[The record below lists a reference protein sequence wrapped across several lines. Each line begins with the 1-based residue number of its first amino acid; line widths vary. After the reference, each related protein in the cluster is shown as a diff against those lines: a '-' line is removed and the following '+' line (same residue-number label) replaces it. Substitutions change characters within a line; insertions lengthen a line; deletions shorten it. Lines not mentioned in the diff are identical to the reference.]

1 MKKSISLV
9 IPVYNVESWLAEC
22 LESAVNQSAPF
33 KEVVIINDG
42 STDSSIEICRS
53 YVKKYGYFKLID
65 QENQGLSAARNAGIK
80 AASGEY
86 IMFLDSDDWL
96 RADSVRILEGLLE
109 EGRPDVIYFDAD
121 TFCEADTV
129 VDFFCCYDRSRAGID
144 GEVMSGRAYFE
155 RIYPQNYVVSAC
167 LGVYRKEAI
176 EKLNVQFPEGLYY
189 EDNYFTFLL
198 LSNVKSVIHVS
209 EKLYQ
214 RRYRT
219 GSIMT
224 GKYTLRNFMDYVKIV
239 KLIWEYILEQNGWE
253 RKELLNKYVSDQ
265 CEAVLDKYVFCK
277 EHNIEPDMETERLL
291 EGVLCTYMQL
301 LNSLENCSTERKI
314 EDEIKVYKQLVYIEK
329 LERKQLKSE
338 LSFLKWKEKLEVKLM
353 NSYKKI
359 LSNLPLNIPTLKVG
373 IYGRGKHTE
382 GLFFLYEKLL
392 GEIECEVVFIDT
404 YADKCLY
411 QNRDVINYKNVDSSF
426 HYVILSSFLYREE
439 MLNHIRTV
447 NKTVHILNFYE
458 TVKTDIFSIFSNA

>member
-96 RADSVRILEGLLE
+96 RADSVKILEGLLE

-176 EKLNVQFPEGLYY
+176 G
-189 EDNYFTFLL
+189 
-198 LSNVKSVIHVS
+198 
-209 EKLYQ
+209 
-214 RRYRT
+214 
-219 GSIMT
+219 
-224 GKYTLRNFMDYVKIV
+224 
-239 KLIWEYILEQNGWE
+239 
-253 RKELLNKYVSDQ
+253 
-265 CEAVLDKYVFCK
+265 
-277 EHNIEPDMETERLL
+277 
-291 EGVLCTYMQL
+291 
-301 LNSLENCSTERKI
+301 
-314 EDEIKVYKQLVYIEK
+314 
-329 LERKQLKSE
+329 
-338 LSFLKWKEKLEVKLM
+338 
-353 NSYKKI
+353 
-359 LSNLPLNIPTLKVG
+359 
-373 IYGRGKHTE
+373 
-382 GLFFLYEKLL
+382 
-392 GEIECEVVFIDT
+392 
-404 YADKCLY
+404 
-411 QNRDVINYKNVDSSF
+411 
-426 HYVILSSFLYREE
+426 
-439 MLNHIRTV
+439 
-447 NKTVHILNFYE
+447 
-458 TVKTDIFSIFSNA
+458 